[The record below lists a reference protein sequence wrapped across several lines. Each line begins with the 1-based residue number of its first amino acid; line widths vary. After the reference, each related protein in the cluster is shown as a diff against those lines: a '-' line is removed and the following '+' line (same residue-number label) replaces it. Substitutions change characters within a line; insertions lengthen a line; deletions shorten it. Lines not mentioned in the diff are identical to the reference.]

1 MGGGFTGGVM
11 FTGGTGTGRAAIGS
25 VSRGFVGGVGI
36 VGPSGLEPSVV
47 PPSGSAE
54 TAGDS
59 SRGGSGGD
67 QVMTGGVGAGST
79 VGDWI
84 GGTGI
89 GTGGAAGV
97 AVVSVGASG
106 ITTGARGVGDCF
118 SAAGAPVREGA
129 AAVVGAAAR
138 DGAAGLGASARDGGT
153 GPGCATG
160 AGRGGPAEAD
170 SLIVAE
176 PGTGNTS
183 REFRPGGMLAIQM
196 RTPSTMTWKE
206 SEPDMQTLSLTA
218 GNLLSGAAGQG
229 SGSPGVRVAGLD
241 RAGHGGKAG
250 SLMCLFL
257 PREPPLSYG
266 LLRLSETSPAG
277 ARVSARPG
285 EAARAGVDAGTSRS
299 TGKTGEVPF
308 TAGSAE
314 GRASAPLSE
323 PTGAG
328 CSVNPAP
335 TGRRA
340 AGKRGA
346 AGRGSPNPAPAPM
359 ARNPLA
365 RSDASRRPIT
375 EPV

>member
-1 MGGGFTGGVM
+1 M
-11 FTGGTGTGRAAIGS
+11 AATAS

-36 VGPSGLEPSVV
+36 VGPSGVEPSVV

-54 TAGDS
+54 TAGDR

-67 QVMTGGVGAGST
+67 HVVTGGVGAGST
-79 VGDWI
+79 VGD
-84 GGTGI
+84 GTGGNGT

-97 AVVSVGASG
+97 AAVVFGASGVATGARSSGDCVSAAGASVRDGAASVGAS
-106 ITTGARGVGDCF
+106 V
-118 SAAGAPVREGA
+118 
-129 AAVVGAAAR
+129 R
-138 DGAAGLGASARDGGT
+138 DGAAGLGASARGGAAGLGVSERDGG
-153 GPGCATG
+153 PGSGGAAG
-160 AGRGGPAEAD
+160 AGRAGPAEAD
-170 SLIVAE
+170 SPIELAE

-183 REFRPGGMLAIQM
+183 REFRPGGMLAIQT

-218 GNLLSGAAGQG
+218 GNPLSGAAGQG
-229 SGSPGVRVAGLD
+229 SGSPGARVAGLD

-285 EAARAGVDAGTSRS
+285 EAARAGVEAGTSRS
-299 TGKTGEVPF
+299 TGKTGGVPF

-323 PTGAG
+323 PIGAG
-328 CSVNPAP
+328 CSVNPAL
-335 TGRRA
+335 TGRRS

-346 AGRGSPNPAPAPM
+346 AGRGSPNPASAPI
-359 ARNPLA
+359 ATNAQA